1 MLGIV
6 AFMAVVFALVIA
18 QLVNLQVA
26 RSSYFSGLAR
36 RELLTTVT
44 VPSLRGGIFDRNGQ
58 ILSLSVPSIRLQADD
73 AQIKDPVHEAAALAP
88 LLGMTAPDQ
97 VAALT
102 AKLSEHGPGSG
113 QVDLADNISQA
124 TATKVLHQLYNLGL
138 ATTTQYPRSSPNGAL
153 ATSILGTLDWQGAG
167 SGGLEYAYNHELAGH
182 PVLTRVFQSPNGL
195 NIPQASPVILRHARP
210 GRGLELTIDLP
221 LQFQTERALAAEILS
236 AHALSGTAIIM
247 DTRTGQILAQANL
260 VNSSLRGATGALS
273 LPPYL
278 PSKNP
283 ILPGVQQSM
292 NNLALTQT
300 YEPGSVFKLVTFA
313 GALEAKAIQ
322 PTKVFTVP
330 DHFTLDGHLF
340 HDAETHPVLK
350 MTATDILAQS
360 SNVGTSQIARL
371 LGEAGLLAE
380 TQNLGFGEYT
390 GIHFPGESAGL
401 TINAQT
407 WSPTDYVSMAIG
419 QVDAVT
425 PQQVL
430 DAYNA
435 VANNGVFVTP
445 SLVRGI
451 VDASGSVTSAPGA
464 SSRRVMSAETA
475 STLTA
480 MLRQVVL
487 VGTGTNAV
495 VPGYAVAGKTGTS
508 QIPIPGRSGYLAG
521 DYNATFVGFA
531 PASNPVFSAIVV
543 LSRPTPQYF
552 GGEVAAP
559 VFSTIMSY
567 ALHRWGIPRT
577 AGAPTKIVTTKKLT
591 GGVTGGGL

>member
-1 MLGIV
+1 M
-6 AFMAVVFALVIA
+6 
-18 QLVNLQVA
+18 
-26 RSSYFSGLAR
+26 
-36 RELLTTVT
+36 
-44 VPSLRGGIFDRNGQ
+44 
-58 ILSLSVPSIRLQADD
+58 
-73 AQIKDPVHEAAALAP
+73 
-88 LLGMTAPDQ
+88 
-97 VAALT
+97 
-102 AKLSEHGPGSG
+102 
-113 QVDLADNISQA
+113 
-124 TATKVLHQLYNLGL
+124 
-138 ATTTQYPRSSPNGAL
+138 
-153 ATSILGTLDWQGAG
+153 
-167 SGGLEYAYNHELAGH
+167 
-182 PVLTRVFQSPNGL
+182 
-195 NIPQASPVILRHARP
+195 
-210 GRGLELTIDLP
+210 
-221 LQFQTERALAAEILS
+221 
-236 AHALSGTAIIM
+236 
-247 DTRTGQILAQANL
+247 
-260 VNSSLRGATGALS
+260 
-273 LPPYL
+273 
-278 PSKNP
+278 
-283 ILPGVQQSM
+283 
-292 NNLALTQT
+292 
-300 YEPGSVFKLVTFA
+300 FKLVTFA

-350 MTATDILAQS
+350 MNATDILAQS

-577 AGAPTKIVTTKKLT
+577 EGAPTKIVTTKKLT